1 VNSSGQPTPISPPP
15 VGAWLEYGG
24 ARLLESH
31 GYPELA
37 AKLDYLSGGARD
49 RVERAFRF
57 AAWAH
62 EGQNRKSG
70 EPYITHPVAVAGILA
85 GLQMDVSA
93 IQAGLL
99 HDTVE
104 DTNVTLEDIEH
115 TFGATVRRI
124 VEGETK
130 VSKLSKRAKDHLEDE
145 QAENLRQLLVAMTR
159 DVRIII
165 VKLADRLHNMRTL
178 GSMKPEKQIR
188 IATETLE
195 IYAPLAHR
203 LGIGSLK
210 WELEDLS
217 FKYLNTEAFSQ
228 LAAQIRLKQGE
239 RDDFVQ
245 RAIAGLRETL
255 ENDRELGRWLMRFEI
270 TGRSKH
276 LYSIFTKMEREGKH
290 LEQIFDLL
298 AIRVILE
305 PRPVTE
311 MELTFNPDPA
321 DAPVTQREKH
331 DRAKLEAELQREKRV
346 CYHTLGVVH
355 SIWTPIPGRF
365 KDYIAVPKPNGYQS
379 LHSTV
384 ISLEGQPIEVQI
396 RTQRMHHVAEFGVA
410 AHWLYKQGVEDGS
423 GFESKSAGLEDLRKG
438 MNWLE
443 NLEQMNSE
451 IKDAGDFVDAVQQD
465 ILGQRVFVFTPKGD
479 TFSLPL
485 GSTPIDL
492 AYHIHT
498 NIGHHAVGAKV
509 NGNIVPL
516 SHKLD
521 NGDRVEIVVNRG
533 SPGPS
538 KDWMGFAATRS
549 AKSKIRGF
557 FRAQE
562 RAEALVHGHDTL
574 DRYLKKR
581 GLPARKL
588 MRTKNLEDVTQKLLG
603 SRNPDDLYLALHT
616 NRFTAQQVA
625 KALAPELEPSQ
636 PLPPRNTPPT
646 PKPTSSGVFIEGGLQ
661 ASVKFAQC
669 CKPIRGDHIV
679 GFVTRGRGVTVHRDD
694 CPNVA
699 RYRLEEPDRL
709 VTVGWDAGAVT
720 SSLVDVDVVGDDRSG
735 MLKDILDVLDR
746 LKKSVLKIEANVN
759 GNGEAHIYLRFEVRH
774 QGEYD
779 LVRNALLEVRD
790 VVDVIRQGAR
800 KV

>member
-1 VNSSGQPTPISPPP
+1 MSAPSSSVPGHTPPP
-15 VGAWLEYGG
+15 ASWQDFGG
-24 ARLLESH
+24 AELLELH
-31 GYPELA
+31 GYPELVTR
-37 AKLDYLSGGARD
+37 LEYLSAGARD

-62 EGQNRKSG
+62 DGQLRKSG
-70 EPYITHPVAVAGILA
+70 EPYITHPVAVATILA

-93 IQAGLL
+93 LSAGLL

-104 DTNVTLEDIEH
+104 DTSVTFDDVERE
-115 TFGATVRRI
+115 FGVTVRRI

-145 QAENLRQLLVAMTR
+145 QAENLRQLLIAMTR

-178 GSMKPEKQIR
+178 DSMRPEKQVR

-217 FKYLNTEAFSQ
+217 FKYLNPAAFND

-245 RAIAGLRETL
+245 RAIAGLQGTL

-276 LYSIFTKMEREGKH
+276 LYSVFTKMEREGKH

-298 AIRVILE
+298 AIRVVLE

-311 MELTFNPDPA
+311 LELGFEPDPTD
-321 DAPVTQREKH
+321 DAQTQLEKH
-331 DRAKLEAELQREKRV
+331 KRARSDAESQREKRV

-355 SIWTPIPGRF
+355 SVWTPIPGRF

-396 RTQRMHHVAEFGVA
+396 RTQRMHSVAEFGVA

-423 GFESKSAGLEDLRKG
+423 GFESRSVGLEDLRRG

-443 NLEQMNSE
+443 NLEQMSSE

-465 ILGQRVFVFTPKGD
+465 LLGQRVFVFTPKGD

-498 NIGHHAVGAKV
+498 NIGHHAVGSKI

-516 SHKLD
+516 SYKLD
-521 NGDRVEIVVNRG
+521 NGDRVEIVVNRN

-538 KDWMGFAATRS
+538 KDWMGFARTRS
-549 AKSKIRGF
+549 AKTKIRSF

-562 RAEALVHGHDTL
+562 RAEALTHGHDTL

-588 MRTKNLEDVTQKLLG
+588 MRTKNLEDVTSKLLG
-603 SRNPDDLYLALHT
+603 SRNPDDLYLAIHS
-616 NRFTAQQVA
+616 NRFTTQQVA
-625 KALAPELEPSQ
+625 RALAPDLEPSQ
-636 PLPPRNTPPT
+636 PLPPRNLPPT
-646 PKPTSSGVFIEGGLQ
+646 PKPATNGVYIEGGLR
-661 ASVKFAQC
+661 APVKFAQC
-669 CKPIRGDHIV
+669 CKPIRGDAIA
-679 GFVTRGRGVTVHRDD
+679 GFVTRGRGVTIHRDD
-694 CPNVA
+694 CPNVL
-699 RYRLEEPDRL
+699 RYRAEEPDRL
-709 VTVGWDAGAVT
+709 VAVGWDATSMT
-720 SSLVDVDVVGDDRSG
+720 SSLVDVDVIGDDRSG
-735 MLKDILDVLDR
+735 LLKDVLDVLDR
-746 LKKSVLKIEANVN
+746 LKKTMLKIEANVN
-759 GNGEAHIYLRFEVRH
+759 GNGDAHIYLRFEVRH

-779 LVRNALLEVRD
+779 AVRAALLEVRD
-790 VVDVIRQGAR
+790 VVDVVRQGAR
-800 KV
+800 A